1 MALKSVKHSAGNIYT
16 RVGVNHAFSGTVN
29 TAYTTGNTTKYTKQD
44 LKGTWTDLAFGGRYG
59 FNANN
64 SIFADLSTGLSGDYK
79 AGWSVNA
86 GFTHKF

>member
-1 MALKSVKHSAGNIYT
+1 MCIRDSI
-16 RVGVNHAFSGTVN
+16 
-29 TAYTTGNTTKYTKQD
+29 
-44 LKGTWTDLAFGGRYG
+44 KGTWTDLAFGGRYG